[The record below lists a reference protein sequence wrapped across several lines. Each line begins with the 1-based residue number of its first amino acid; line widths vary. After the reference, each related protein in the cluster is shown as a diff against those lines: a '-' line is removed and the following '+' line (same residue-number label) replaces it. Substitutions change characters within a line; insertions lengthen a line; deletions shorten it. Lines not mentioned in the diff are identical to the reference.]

1 MKKWLA
7 GFWEKHGFLII
18 IISFLVVT
26 IACLWLSHVFDSNGL
41 SWCSNVM
48 ISISCGMIS
57 GLTLYFLA
65 NIRAN
70 RQKKINTDYEFLRQL
85 VGKANSILRDANYY
99 RDCEYAWGEDISLS
113 LRCEQLIDK
122 FEEFHGD
129 VLDLPDR
136 LFSQFGL
143 DEENLFTDLTVNQI
157 AEQYRKIE
165 DYDNHQCY
173 VIVYEKMISYL
184 EASIQAISPTWKK
197 YIELYRASE
206 KTFL

>member
-7 GFWEKHGFLII
+7 RFWENHGFLII
-18 IISFLVVT
+18 IIAFLIVT
-26 IACLWLSHVFDSNGL
+26 IACLWLSYFFDLNEL
-41 SWCSNVM
+41 SWYSNVM

-70 RQKKINTDYEFLRQL
+70 RQKRINTDYEFLRQL
-85 VGKANSILRDANYY
+85 VGKANSILRDAKYY
-99 RDCEYAWGEDISLS
+99 KDCEYAWGEDISLS
-113 LRCEQLIDK
+113 LRCEQLINK
-122 FEEFHGD
+122 FEEFHDD

-143 DEENLFTDLTVNQI
+143 DEENLFTDLSVNQI

-165 DYDNHQCY
+165 DYDDQQCY

-184 EASIQAISPTWKK
+184 EASIQAISPTLKK
-197 YIELYRASE
+197 YIDLYRSSE
-206 KTFL
+206 NSFL